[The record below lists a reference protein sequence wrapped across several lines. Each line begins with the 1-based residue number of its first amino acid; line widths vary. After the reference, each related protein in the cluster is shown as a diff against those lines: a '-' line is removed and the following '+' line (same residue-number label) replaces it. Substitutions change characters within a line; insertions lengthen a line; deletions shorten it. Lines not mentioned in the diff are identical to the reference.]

1 VGVSI
6 GAIAMLA
13 PEPVHALD
21 GTWTG
26 PGTSW
31 NVGTNWSS
39 SPSTPDNIATFT
51 SNGAPTSL
59 SVAFPGASINTIQF
73 TAGAP
78 AYSISVD
85 GIFGIGGAGIIN
97 SSSFAPTLTVND
109 QLQFGGA
116 STAANAVITNN
127 DMLFFNNSSTAG
139 NAVINNTAGSG
150 LVFQNSSTAGNATIT
165 NNGSLIFFNS
175 STAGNAVVNNG
186 GTLVFQGVS
195 TAGNATITN
204 SSSLQFTQ
212 ASAAGNA
219 TIVTNSGNPGGG
231 LGTLF
236 SNTSTGG
243 NARFITNV
251 GGIVD
256 FSSTAGPAADGKLTA
271 GSIEGAGSYYL
282 GANQLT
288 VGSNNLSTTASGAIS
303 DCGVPG
309 LACQNSGATGGALV
323 KVGSGMLTLT
333 GASTY
338 TGPTNINGG
347 ILNVSG
353 SLISTVFVNSGAMLM
368 GDGRVGGLVVASG
381 GTAAPGNSVGT
392 LNVAGNVS
400 FAPGS
405 IYQVEVNAA
414 GQSDKIIAG
423 GTAGLAG
430 GTVQVLAQN
439 GTYIPN
445 TRYTILTASGGVS
458 GAFANLNGNFG
469 SFTFLTPALS
479 YDANNA
485 FLTLNRNSIP
495 LVSVARGPN
504 QGGVAAALDTSPL
517 TSTLVAAVLNQSA
530 AGALQ
535 AFDALSGEIHASV
548 QTTILDD
555 SRYLRQAVLGR
566 LRQAPSGGDA
576 GAAATLGAGGPMVVT
591 YADPGLL
598 AADPV
603 FAYADAKRSA
613 FPIKAPPLAAPT
625 QTPDLT
631 FWAQGV
637 GAWGKIDG
645 DGNAADVGR
654 NLGGFFTGVDRR
666 FGDWRAGLAGGY
678 TNSSVSVS
686 ARASSANI
694 DTAYLAA
701 YAGTSFSQW
710 NFRSGAA
717 FAWHTIASSRS
728 IVFPGF
734 VEQATAHYG
743 AGETQV
749 FGEVGYGM
757 AFGPIAAEPFAGLA
771 WVHLDTRSFT
781 EAGGVS
787 ALAGSGNNDDI
798 GYSTL
803 GARVATYYLLQNG
816 MALIP
821 RASVAWQHAFGSVTP
836 VAALAFQS
844 TGAPFGVAG
853 VPLVRDAALVEAAS
867 DLRFTPHATIGLSY
881 AGQLA
886 DRAHDHSVK
895 GNFTW
900 RF

>member
-1 VGVSI
+1 VREIRAFRLVPPRRRESAHAAFARSALLAGVSI
-6 GAIAMLA
+6 GAIAVLA
-13 PEPVHALD
+13 PDSAHALD

-31 NVGTNWSS
+31 DTGTNWSS
-39 SPSTPDNIATFT
+39 SPNPPNNIATFT
-51 SNGAPTSL
+51 NNGAPTSL
-59 SVAFPGASINTIQF
+59 SVGFGTINTIQF

-78 AYSISVD
+78 AYSFTFD
-85 GIFGIGGAGIIN
+85 QNFGIGAGGIVN
-97 SSSFAPTLTVND
+97 NSSFAPTFTIYGNF
-109 QLQFGGA
+109 QFSGA
-116 STAANAVITNN
+116 
-127 DMLFFNNSSTAG
+127 STAG
-139 NAVINNTAGSG
+139 NAAIVNNNMLFFANTSTAGNASINNTIFGG
-150 LVFQNSSTAGNATIT
+150 IVFQNSSSAGNATIVNNNSLLFLNSSTAGNATII
-165 NNGSLIFFNS
+165 NHSAVVFQDV
-175 STAGNAVVNNG
+175 STAGSATVINDSSSTTAF
-186 GTLVFQGVS
+186 TQAS
-195 TAGNATITN
+195 TAGNATI
-204 SSSLQFTQ
+204 
-212 ASAAGNA
+212 
-219 TIVTNSGNPGGG
+219 INSGNGV
-231 LGTLF
+231 GTLF

-243 NARFITNV
+243 SARFITSA
-251 GGIVD
+251 GAIVD
-256 FSSTAGPAADGKLTA
+256 FSATTGSAGDGKITA
-271 GSIEGAGSYYL
+271 GSIEGAGGYYL

-288 VGSNNLSTTASGAIS
+288 VGSNNLSTTVSGVIS

-309 LACQNSGATGGALV
+309 LRCQNVGATGGSLV
-323 KVGSGMLTLT
+323 KVGSGMLTLI
-333 GASTY
+333 GANTY
-338 TGPTNINGG
+338 TGPTNINAG

-353 SLISTVFVNSGAMLM
+353 SLISTVFVNSGGTLM
-368 GDGRVGGLVVASG
+368 GDGTVGGLGVAG
-381 GTAAPGNSVGT
+381 GTVAPGNSIGT

-414 GQSDKIIAG
+414 GQSDKIVAR

-430 GTVQVLAQN
+430 GTVQVLAQS

-445 TRYTILTASGGVS
+445 TRYTILTAAGGVS
-458 GAFANLNGNFG
+458 GTFANLTSNFG
-469 SFTFLTPALS
+469 NLTFLTPALS

-485 FLTLNRNSIP
+485 FLMLNRNAIP
-495 LVSVARGPN
+495 LVSIARGAN

-517 TSTLVAAVLNQSA
+517 TSTLVAAVLNQNA

-535 AFDALSGEIHASV
+535 AFDALSGEVHASV

-566 LRQAPSGGDA
+566 LRQAPYGGDA
-576 GAAATLGAGGPMVVT
+576 GATVALGAGGPMVA

-598 AADPV
+598 ASDPV

-613 FPIKAPPLAAPT
+613 FPVKAPPLAAPT

-694 DTAYLAA
+694 DTAYVTA

-734 VEQATAHYG
+734 IEQATAHYG

-771 WVHLDTRSFT
+771 WVHLDTRSSKR
-781 EAGGVS
+781 AVS
-787 ALAGSGNNDDI
+787 ARSPARATMTISAIPPSAHGWRPITSCRTGWRSSHARRWPGSTPLA
-798 GYSTL
+798 
-803 GARVATYYLLQNG
+803 A
-816 MALIP
+816 
-821 RASVAWQHAFGSVTP
+821 
-836 VAALAFQS
+836 
-844 TGAPFGVAG
+844 
-853 VPLVRDAALVEAAS
+853 
-867 DLRFTPHATIGLSY
+867 
-881 AGQLA
+881 
-886 DRAHDHSVK
+886 
-895 GNFTW
+895 
-900 RF
+900 